1 MTGHSTP
8 DDRRDARGLH
18 RHRLRLLKEGALGT
32 APLML
37 GLIPWGIV
45 AGAAMISSGMT
56 PAQAAAM
63 SLLIY
68 AGSVQLA
75 VLPLL
80 VAKAPLWVML
90 VTALVVNLRYVI
102 YSATLAPH
110 FSHLSGGWRA
120 LLSYLSTD
128 GIFAVYLARYER
140 AGGDPERHWYFLGGA
155 AALWVGWQICSWIG
169 IFGGTLI
176 PQAWSLEFAATLGLS
191 ALVVMLMF
199 DRAVLVGALA
209 AGAVALFAPKLP
221 LNLGLLAATLVG
233 VVVGMAVARFLPTKE
248 PT

>member
-1 MTGHSTP
+1 MTARTVLNQHP
-8 DDRRDARGLH
+8 DPGGLRRY
-18 RHRLRLLKEGALGT
+18 RLRLLKEGALET

-110 FSHLSGGWRA
+110 FSHLPRAWRA

-140 AGGDPERHWYFLGGA
+140 ASGDPERHWFFLGGA
-155 AALWVGWQICSWIG
+155 MALWVGWQTCSWIG

-176 PQAWSLEFAATLGLS
+176 PKAWSLEFAATLGLS

-233 VVVGMAVARFLPTKE
+233 VVAGMTVARILPAKAQR
-248 PT
+248 